1 MGRLVVVS
9 NRLPLGDNPSGG
21 LVVALRDALGEG
33 GIWIGNSGAPVEV
46 VQPTLTDHPGAPFE
60 RLSFD
65 VTDEENE
72 NYYLGYAN
80 SVLWPLCHRR
90 VDLMEMKPDYL
101 SSYRRVNR
109 RVARLVAETVEPG
122 DRIWV
127 QDYHLL
133 PLAHEL
139 RAIGVEN
146 PVGLFLHIPF
156 PGPMA
161 FQALPN
167 AEEVARWI
175 AAFDLFGLQGRRDVS
190 ACVECFRTVPGATI
204 QAEGRVTLDG
214 AQVRIAAF
222 PIGIDVDD
230 FLATAER
237 GGLRDDS
244 MPAQIIGVDRLDYS
258 KGIPQRFRAFADLLD
273 RRPDLAG
280 KVELLQIAPPTRES
294 VQAYREVRDELE
306 QLTGQIN
313 GQHADLD
320 WTPIRYIH
328 RSVPRERLAVL
339 FRHARIGLVTPLADG
354 MNLVAKEYVCA
365 QDPEDP
371 GVLILSKFAGAAE
384 QMGEH
389 ALIVNPHDV
398 EEMAH
403 AIVTGLW
410 MSEGERRE
418 RHAALLEG
426 LRAQDVHWWRRTFLA
441 ALDAASGRGP
451 KLVSSNAQGVA

>member
-21 LVVALRDALGEG
+21 LVVALQDALSQG
-33 GIWIGNSGAPVEV
+33 GVWIGNSGAPVDEPS
-46 VQPTLTDHPGAPFE
+46 QTLTEHPGAPFD

-65 VTDEENE
+65 VSDAENE
-72 NYYLGYAN
+72 NYYLGYSN

-90 VDLMEMKPDYL
+90 VDLIRMKPDYL
-101 SSYRRVNR
+101 SAYRRVNR
-109 RVARLVAETVEPG
+109 RVARLVARVVAPG

-139 RAIGVEN
+139 RTLGVTN

-167 AEEVARWI
+167 AEEMARWI
-175 AAFDLFGLQGRRDVS
+175 VAFDLFGLQGKRDVS
-190 ACVECFRTVPGATI
+190 ACLEAFRTIPEAAIHQDGKVSL
-204 QAEGRVTLDG
+204 EG
-214 AQVRIAAF
+214 QEVRIAAF

-230 FLATAER
+230 FVEAAEQ
-237 GGLRDDS
+237 GGPRPHGL
-244 MPAQIIGVDRLDYS
+244 PAQIIGVDRLDYS

-273 RRPDLAG
+273 RRPDLLG
-280 KVELLQIAPPTRES
+280 QLELLQIAPPSRES
-294 VQAYREVRDELE
+294 VQAYRDIREELE
-306 QLTGQIN
+306 QLTGRIN

-365 QDPEDP
+365 QDPDDP

-384 QMGEH
+384 QMGDL

-398 EEMAH
+398 EEMAQ
-403 AIVTGLW
+403 AIVTALW
-410 MSEGERRE
+410 MSEGERRD
-418 RHAALLEG
+418 RHAALMEG
-426 LRAQDVHWWRRTFLA
+426 LRAQDVHWWRRSFLA
-441 ALDAASGRGP
+441 ALDVASGRGP
-451 KLVSSNAQGVA
+451 KLVSGAA